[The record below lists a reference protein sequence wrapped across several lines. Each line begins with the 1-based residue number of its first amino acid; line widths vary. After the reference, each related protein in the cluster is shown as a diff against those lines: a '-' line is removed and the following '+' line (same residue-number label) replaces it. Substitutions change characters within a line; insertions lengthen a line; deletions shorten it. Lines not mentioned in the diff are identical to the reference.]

1 VISALVLL
9 NADRK
14 RIPQT
19 AEELLRIDGVA
30 EVFSVTGEYDL
41 VAILRLREYG
51 QLATVVTQR
60 MAELEGITRTHT
72 MLAFRVYSKEDVEQG
87 FSIGM
92 E

>member
-1 VISALVLL
+1 MISALVLL

-41 VAILRLREYG
+41 VVILRLREYG
-51 QLATVVTQR
+51 QLATVVTHR
-60 MAELEGITRTHT
+60 MAEIGGITRTHT
-72 MLAFRVYSKEDVEQG
+72 MLAFRVFSKEDIEQG